1 MRYIQDFFLFCSGAN
16 RSLLKKAPIEMNKYV
31 GIGATIFFTGLL
43 AAIASGYAAY
53 TIFNN
58 YSISFITGVIWGLM
72 IFNLDRLIVSTMIK
86 KNSASSNFV
95 IALPRILLALLIA
108 IVIAK
113 PLELKIFQSEIESEL
128 VLMEQ
133 ERFKTQDDLIKSR
146 FISQIDTLTDEI
158 STWKTEIEEKQK
170 VRDDLIAI
178 ANAEADGTGGSG
190 NKNIGPIY
198 RVKKDAADKAQEELD
213 FVADKNNKLIQN
225 HESTILSIREQINSE
240 LTSSKRV
247 GLSGFA
253 ARLEGLERAGM
264 KSAAIKMATLFIT
277 LLFIAIELAPI
288 ITKLMMERGPYDLLL
303 ENHKLKYDD
312 RYSVQNNHIS
322 LYLEKMRLFQKN
334 SQEYRFK
341 NAIQAEKELS
351 DLALSQRLEVLQK
364 EKDLWGKSKGKQNIL
379 DF

>member
-95 IALPRILLALLIA
+95 MALPRILLALLIA